1 MRGVVI
7 MYRKIQTKII
17 ASMLTLVLSFS
28 AVEFF
33 ANEDQ
38 QYIKSKNVQQ
48 INEYNPLSN
57 VADARGK
64 RKQGGEMTN
73 KARYNGKWKG
83 KSNPRSKNVKKHTPS
98 KKHKGGKKTKGSNKK
113 KR

>member
-1 MRGVVI
+1 

-17 ASMLTLVLSFS
+17 VSIIALVLSLS
-28 AVEFF
+28 AVEFC
-33 ANEDQ
+33 ANRDQ
-38 QYIKSKNVQQ
+38 QHINSKNGQQ
-48 INEYNPLSN
+48 IHEYSPLSN

-64 RKQGGEMTN
+64 RKQGGEMKN
-73 KARYNGKWKG
+73 KARHNSKWKG
-83 KSNPRSKNVKKHTPS
+83 KSNPRSNNVKKHTPS